1 MIDYPVLK
9 QAILN
14 NVDCQPYIIL
24 NSDPKDPNYL
34 AKDTAIAN
42 IFNTPQG
49 TRLIERFENF
59 IGLMGALGIPTYNS
73 IMRALEVVAS
83 DPLMNDFILAI
94 RSSKG
99 INFGDPQ
106 THTTLDGMVQTN
118 VFTQPQA
125 DALKNLSI
133 VPSSLA
139 YDTVSQPITPA
150 DVSIALRNY

>member
-1 MIDYPVLK
+1 
-9 QAILN
+9 
-14 NVDCQPYIIL
+14 
-24 NSDPKDPNYL
+24 
-34 AKDTAIAN
+34 
-42 IFNTPQG
+42 
-49 TRLIERFENF
+49 
-59 IGLMGALGIPTYNS
+59 MGALGIPTYNS

-94 RSSKG
+94 RSAKG

-118 VFTQPQA
+118 VFTQPQV
-125 DALKNLSI
+125 DVLKNLSI